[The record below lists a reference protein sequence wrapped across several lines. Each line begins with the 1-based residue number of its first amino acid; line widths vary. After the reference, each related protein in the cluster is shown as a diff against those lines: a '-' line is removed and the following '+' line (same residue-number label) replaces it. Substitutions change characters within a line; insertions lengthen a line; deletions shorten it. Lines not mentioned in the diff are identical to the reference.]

1 MAVGVG
7 VILGVYVTVGVS
19 VIVDVKAG
27 VGVNVAV
34 GVVLG
39 VRVFVGGW
47 EGVNVG
53 VIVTVGVGV
62 GLCAQTKPP
71 PKPTANKS
79 SPKGTRRINQ
89 RRMIPILGAT
99 LIPRKPCYSKMQR
112 WRRSSTD
119 VT

>member
-19 VIVDVKAG
+19 VIVDVSVG
-27 VGVNVAV
+27 VGVNVAE

-53 VIVTVGVGV
+53 VIVAVGVGV

-71 PKPTANKS
+71 PKPIANKS
-79 SPKGTRRINQ
+79 IPKGTRRINQ
-89 RRMIPILGAT
+89 RRIIPILGAN
-99 LIPRKPCYSKMQR
+99 LIPHKPWFSRLQR
-112 WRRSSTD
+112 WRRNSTN
-119 VT
+119 

>member
-1 MAVGVG
+1 MTVGVG
-7 VILGVYVTVGVS
+7 VILGVYVTVGVR

-39 VRVFVGGW
+39 VRVAVGVC

-53 VIVTVGVGV
+53 AIVDVGVGV

-71 PKPTANKS
+71 PKPIANKS

-89 RRMIPILGAT
+89 RRMIPILGAN
-99 LIPRKPCYSKMQR
+99 LIPRKPPYSKMQR
-112 WRRSSTD
+112 
-119 VT
+119 

>member
-19 VIVDVKAG
+19 VIVDVKVG
-27 VGVNVAV
+27 VGVNVAE
-34 GVVLG
+34 GVVVG
-39 VRVFVGGW
+39 VRVFVGAW

-53 VIVTVGVGV
+53 VIVAVGVGM

-71 PKPTANKS
+71 PKPIANKS

-89 RRMIPILGAT
+89 RRMIPILGANSF
-99 LIPRKPCYSKMQR
+99 PCKLPYYKVQR
-112 WRRSSTD
+112 YHRSRTN
-119 VT
+119 

>member
-1 MAVGVG
+1 MWVGVG

-19 VIVDVKAG
+19 VIVDVEVG
-27 VGVNVAV
+27 VGVNVAE

-53 VIVTVGVGV
+53 VIVAVGVGV

-71 PKPTANKS
+71 PKPIANKS
-79 SPKGTRRINQ
+79 SPKGTRRISQ
-89 RRMIPILGAT
+89 RRMIPILGAN
-99 LIPRKPCYSKMQR
+99 LIPHKPWYSRMQR
-112 WRRSSTD
+112 WCRSSTN
-119 VT
+119 